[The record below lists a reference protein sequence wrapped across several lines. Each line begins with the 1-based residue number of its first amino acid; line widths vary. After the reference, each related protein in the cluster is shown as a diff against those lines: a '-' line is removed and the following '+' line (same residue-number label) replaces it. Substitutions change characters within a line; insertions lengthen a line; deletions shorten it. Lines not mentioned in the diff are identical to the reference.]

1 MILFT
6 VVKFI
11 HMMTEFFPVRTEV
24 TINYQ
29 SAVFLPISDAC
40 AAEMKA
46 PRTSSPRSRAHPS
59 APNATARVGI
69 FFSQVFTVPNGLSQL
84 GFTPQL
90 RLAKWRNGGDLEI
103 FELFYWQ
110 PGTLSSFFYKKL
122 FICSSYFQSI
132 L

>member
-1 MILFT
+1 MRLYDSFNAFMVDRFNPIPIWNVIEKYVEMILFT

-84 GFTPQL
+84 GFTLQL
-90 RLAKWRNGGDLEI
+90 RLAK
-103 FELFYWQ
+103 
-110 PGTLSSFFYKKL
+110 
-122 FICSSYFQSI
+122 
-132 L
+132 